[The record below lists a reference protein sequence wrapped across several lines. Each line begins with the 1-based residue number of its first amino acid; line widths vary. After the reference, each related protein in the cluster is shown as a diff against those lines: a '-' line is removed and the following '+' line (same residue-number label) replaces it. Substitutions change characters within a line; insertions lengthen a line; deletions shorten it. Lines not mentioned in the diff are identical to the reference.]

1 MKTVIFDMDGVI
13 VESEDFHCD
22 AWLKTYADI
31 GIDLD
36 RNYYFS
42 KICGKHGLVSTRIV
56 LEEFNHPSKNDL
68 QFRELLTMKKDHLAG
83 EMMRGTI
90 EPRNGVVVFI
100 KTLSARGYKLG
111 LGSTTSMIAVSAVLS
126 TLNIDDKFN
135 IIIGGE
141 GVSVGKPHPEVYLK
155 IARLLEEDPYACVV
169 IEDSKTGVTAAKSA
183 GMKCIAILNSRNKA
197 EELQHADLVVGSF
210 SEITPEVIERL

>member
-22 AWLKTYADI
+22 AWIQAYQRI
-31 GIDLD
+31 GIDID

-42 KICGKHGLVSTRIV
+42 KICGKHGLVSTRLV
-56 LEEFNHPSKNDL
+56 LEEFNHPSKDDT
-68 QFRELLTMKKDHLAG
+68 QFRELLVMKKDRLASDL
-83 EMMRGTI
+83 MRNTI
-90 EPRNGVVVFI
+90 EPRSGVVELI
-100 KTLSARGYKLG
+100 KKLSAHGYTLG
-111 LGSTTSMIAVSAVLS
+111 LGSTTSMIAVNAVLS

-135 IIIGGE
+135 VVIGGE
-141 GVSVGKPHPEVYLK
+141 GVTVGKPHPEVYLK
-155 IARLLEEDPYACVV
+155 IARLLEEDPYHCVV

-183 GMKCIAILNSRNKA
+183 GMKCVAILNSRNKA
-197 EELQHADLVVGSF
+197 DELQHADLVVGSF